1 MRPGILWA
9 MPYPV
14 QIVVG
19 LLAYR
24 KISKTLYGQG
34 TLRYTYEEINAFRL
48 QIWESVNA
56 LLLSSQGKE
65 ERNLNPLNHPFW
77 VLGGDEPTEVD
88 ATFYGFITSALVC
101 TAYVCLDIC
110 WFLVV
115 LIAHSGDLI
124 R

>member
-34 TLRYTYEEINAFRL
+34 TMRYTYEEIGAFRL

-56 LLLSSQGKE
+56 LLVASQSKVK
-65 ERNLNPLNHPFW
+65 RDLNALNHPFW
-77 VLGGDEPTEVD
+77 VLGGEEPTEAD

-110 WFLVV
+110 CFLVV
-115 LIAHSGDLI
+115 LIALLGDLI